1 MHCFSKQKFF
11 VEDWLSDPDLKDW
24 VRKYKNNKANARCSV
39 CNKTLALSTAG
50 RSALTDHANG
60 RKHSEAVK
68 KIQNFFT
75 SAKKSTDSIASSS
88 SAQEGKQQTLDL
100 HVHNANFVK
109 SEIICILK
117 SICSGYSNRSCE
129 QLNFTLK
136 AMFPDS
142 KIAEPFSMGRAKSTY
157 MINHE
162 LALFL
167 KSLLLSELNKSDI
180 LIFSFDESLNQVT
193 QTCEMAVYVLFWDVT
208 ELKVNVR
215 FIGSIFLAMEKIK
228 IY

>member
-1 MHCFSKQKFF
+1 MNEKKVTKQTFS

-24 VRKYKNNKANARCSV
+24 VRKDKNNKANARRSV

-50 RSALTDHANG
+50 RSALTDHAND

-100 HVHNANFVK
+100 RVHNADVVK
-109 SEIICILK
+109 AEIIWILK
-117 SICSGYSNRSCE
+117 SICNGYSNRSCE
-129 QLNFTLK
+129 QLNSTLK

-142 KIAEPFSMGRAKSTY
+142 KIAEAFLMGRTKSMY
-157 MINHE
+157 LINHG
-162 LALFL
+162 LAPFF

-180 LIFSFDESLNQVT
+180 L
-193 QTCEMAVYVLFWDVT
+193 
-208 ELKVNVR
+208 LKVNVR
-215 FIGSIFLAMEKIK
+215 FIGSTFFGHETLQNLLKHFRKLQRSWIIRNCIRYQWMVEV
-228 IY
+228 